1 MVMQLL
7 LSVQPLLLALLVI
20 QAVEGVF
27 PAFFDFSVFFFD
39 WVTLTELGDYW
50 GLFVVCAI
58 MAAGFEV
65 EACMRARQARH
76 PRVPW
81 SSVRTRT
88 LLFEL
93 LGAVLAGVLEELRF
107 RWVYIQT
114 TMILFTVV
122 ERLTDDDI
130 VWCLGMFIVAYV
142 TVELVSEASACMRSQ
157 PGADLDRLACQTLPM
172 AVFCWCAGLL
182 LMASTRMDQDLV
194 VALSSLLRALP
205 ALVPWWVFL
214 LAYCIYALS
223 AWALVK
229 ARVARPDSTTL
240 PILCCAIVLVATLV
254 TLALGLL
261 NDVFTGFVRYDSFL
275 NPSIKYDQTFI
286 HGVFLVNFRFFGV
299 HIYQGWPWC
308 AIAWF
313 VGLEC
318 IRAMILH
325 GLACAVLVH
334 IIYDLIYTVVRHTVR
349 EIFGRVVPPLPP
361 RRATDHTHA
370 HTQSIKLSHADNRP
384 HVKHGTKEVTKVSGE
399 KKAHVVRNPI
409 SPILR
414 AQQHLGTM
422 MASPSTAVSTLVPP
436 SPQSLG
442 TSPTPA
448 STSNTDK
455 SKRD

>member
-1 MVMQLL
+1 MLRRNLAEVSGGAFMSEECHLEDARYMVMQLL
-7 LSVQPLLLALLVI
+7 LSVKPLLLALLVI

-39 WVTLTELGDYW
+39 WVTLTELADYW
-50 GLFVVCAI
+50 GLFVVCAV
-58 MAAGFEV
+58 MAAGFEID
-65 EACMRARQARH
+65 ACLKARRARH
-76 PRVPW
+76 PRARW
-81 SSVRTRT
+81 SAVRTRT

-93 LGAVLAGVLEELRF
+93 LAAVLAGVLEELRF

-114 TMILFTVV
+114 TMIVFTVV

-142 TVELVSEASACMRSQ
+142 TVELVSEVYAWARSR
-157 PGADLDRLACQTLPM
+157 PGADLDRLTCQTLPM
-172 AVFCWCAGLL
+172 AVFCWGVGLL

-194 VALSSLLRALP
+194 VFLTSLLRALP
-205 ALVPWWVFL
+205 ALLPWWVFL
-214 LAYCIYALS
+214 LAYCIYTFS

-229 ARVARPDSTTL
+229 ARVASADSPSL
-240 PILCCAIVLVATLV
+240 PIFCSAIVLAAALV

-261 NDVFTGFVRYDSFL
+261 DDVFTGFVRYDSFL

-299 HIYQGWPWC
+299 HIYQGVPWC
-308 AIAWF
+308 TIAWF

-334 IIYDLIYTVVRHTVR
+334 IIYDVIYTVVRHGVR
-349 EIFGRVVPPLPP
+349 EIFGRVVPPLPQKRP
-361 RRATDHTHA
+361 DHLAGPHA
-370 HTQSIKLSHADNRP
+370 RNLSHNDSRP

-399 KKAHVVRNPI
+399 KKAHVIRHPT
-409 SPILR
+409 SPVLR
-414 AQQHLGTM
+414 AK
-422 MASPSTAVSTLVPP
+422 AVAAGSVEE
-436 SPQSLG
+436 
-442 TSPTPA
+442 
-448 STSNTDK
+448 
-455 SKRD
+455 